1 MKVELISWTND
12 PVGTVAKA
20 ASACYDST
28 PDRKIVNQCINS
40 GHCYDKNTQV
50 LTDRGFM
57 DWSKVDYETNLAV
70 IDPKNRAFKGFEKP
84 TALIQYRYKGQMI
97 HFNTKD
103 VDLMITPEHKLY
115 CSLSSTAYKRTHPEF
130 ELIPANKIVGKQN
143 AYKNPVYKKPL
154 RLALTAVNT
163 DTSIGDYIY
172 KLYGFFIGDG
182 YSTGDGNFIQF
193 HIKKD
198 RKIQYLKQICE
209 ECGLKIEEKSNNK
222 YNVYTDP
229 KIFKELFYNEN
240 REKTFP
246 ISFLTM
252 SKESFEYFF
261 EGLINSDGNV
271 YATGLRYDTTSV
283 ELKERLSALFSINN
297 INHTITYR
305 KSTEENWKDIYTFNI
320 SNNKN
325 KYPMFN
331 DSRQKNAPIE
341 VDYNDMVYCAE
352 VSTGLLIVRRND
364 KVCLCG
370 NCSVIEHMNFTF
382 KIEGVSRA
390 LTHQLVRHR
399 IASYS
404 QRSQRYCSEE
414 ETKMVVPP
422 SIEQN
427 SVAIDIYNKIMWRI
441 EEAYQDLQAL
451 EIPNED
457 ARFVLPNACETTIY
471 MTMNLRT
478 LAHFMNERL
487 CTRAQ
492 WEIRKMAQ
500 EMKKA
505 IKEKQFEMQLDDLDT
520 ELIMSVCV
528 PKCEAGKIKFCP
540 EHKSCGRYDAAKK
553 INDFLN
559 NYPVK
564 ELKGKWIFDDDT
576 CLCSVCGTTY
586 DFLFNGSNYCPN
598 CGTKMTMEVHE

>member
-1 MKVELISWTND
+1 MKVELISWTNN

-28 PDRKIVNQCINS
+28 PDRKIVSQCLAS
-40 GHCYDKNTQV
+40 GH
-50 LTDRGFM
+50 
-57 DWSKVDYETNLAV
+57 
-70 IDPKNRAFKGFEKP
+70 
-84 TALIQYRYKGQMI
+84 
-97 HFNTKD
+97 H
-103 VDLMITPEHKLY
+103 
-115 CSLSSTAYKRTHPEF
+115 
-130 ELIPANKIVGKQN
+130 
-143 AYKNPVYKKPL
+143 
-154 RLALTAVNT
+154 
-163 DTSIGDYIY
+163 
-172 KLYGFFIGDG
+172 
-182 YSTGDGNFIQF
+182 
-193 HIKKD
+193 
-198 RKIQYLKQICE
+198 
-209 ECGLKIEEKSNNK
+209 
-222 YNVYTDP
+222 
-229 KIFKELFYNEN
+229 
-240 REKTFP
+240 
-246 ISFLTM
+246 
-252 SKESFEYFF
+252 
-261 EGLINSDGNV
+261 
-271 YATGLRYDTTSV
+271 
-283 ELKERLSALFSINN
+283 
-297 INHTITYR
+297 
-305 KSTEENWKDIYTFNI
+305 
-320 SNNKN
+320 
-325 KYPMFN
+325 
-331 DSRQKNAPIE
+331 
-341 VDYNDMVYCAE
+341 
-352 VSTGLLIVRRND
+352 
-364 KVCLCG
+364 
-370 NCSVIEHMNFTF
+370 SVIEHMNFTF

-414 ETKMVVPP
+414 GTKMVVPP

-427 SVAIDIYNKIMWRI
+427 NVARDIYNKIMWRI

-505 IKEKQFEMQLDDLDT
+505 IKENQFEMHLDDLDM
-520 ELIMSVCV
+520 ELIIGVCV

-540 EHKSCGRYDAAKK
+540 EHKSCGRQKTAKE

-564 ELKGKWIFDDDT
+564 EIEGKWIFDGDT
-576 CLCSVCGTTY
+576 CHCSVCGTAY

-598 CGTKMTMEVHE
+598 CGTKMITEVHE

>member
-1 MKVELISWTND
+1 
-12 PVGTVAKA
+12 
-20 ASACYDST
+20 
-28 PDRKIVNQCINS
+28 
-40 GHCYDKNTQV
+40 
-50 LTDRGFM
+50 
-57 DWSKVDYETNLAV
+57 
-70 IDPKNRAFKGFEKP
+70 
-84 TALIQYRYKGQMI
+84 
-97 HFNTKD
+97 
-103 VDLMITPEHKLY
+103 
-115 CSLSSTAYKRTHPEF
+115 
-130 ELIPANKIVGKQN
+130 
-143 AYKNPVYKKPL
+143 
-154 RLALTAVNT
+154 
-163 DTSIGDYIY
+163 
-172 KLYGFFIGDG
+172 
-182 YSTGDGNFIQF
+182 
-193 HIKKD
+193 
-198 RKIQYLKQICE
+198 
-209 ECGLKIEEKSNNK
+209 
-222 YNVYTDP
+222 
-229 KIFKELFYNEN
+229 
-240 REKTFP
+240 
-246 ISFLTM
+246 
-252 SKESFEYFF
+252 
-261 EGLINSDGNV
+261 
-271 YATGLRYDTTSV
+271 
-283 ELKERLSALFSINN
+283 
-297 INHTITYR
+297 
-305 KSTEENWKDIYTFNI
+305 
-320 SNNKN
+320 
-325 KYPMFN
+325 
-331 DSRQKNAPIE
+331 
-341 VDYNDMVYCAE
+341 
-352 VSTGLLIVRRND
+352 
-364 KVCLCG
+364 
-370 NCSVIEHMNFTF
+370 
-382 KIEGVSRA
+382 
-390 LTHQLVRHR
+390 
-399 IASYS
+399 
-404 QRSQRYCSEE
+404 
-414 ETKMVVPP
+414 MVVPP

-598 CGTKMTMEVHE
+598 CGTKMTTEVQE